1 LREGRVGALSLQ
13 SLHHP
18 LTPLSSCLLRK
29 KKKTQQSSP
38 SDAGVSAFPSGDSL
52 FAWTGTIE
60 GPQGTAYEG
69 ITYRVALTFPLDYP
83 FKPPS
88 VRFDCPCFHPNV
100 DAATGAIC
108 LDILQDK
115 WSAAYSVRTV
125 LLSLQSLLGD
135 ANLDSPLDV
144 TAARHYANQA
154 DFRALLLSKKAA
166 GQQGI

>member
-1 LREGRVGALSLQ
+1 
-13 SLHHP
+13 
-18 LTPLSSCLLRK
+18 
-29 KKKTQQSSP
+29 
-38 SDAGVSAFPSGDSL
+38 VSAFPANDSL
-52 FAWTGTIE
+52 FAWTGTIA
-60 GPQGTAYEG
+60 GPAGTAYEG
-69 ITYRVALTFPLDYP
+69 MTYRLALGFPADYP

-100 DAATGAIC
+100 DSAGNIC

-125 LLSLQSLLGD
+125 LLSVQSLLGD

-144 TAARHYANQA
+144 VAARYYANQD
-154 DFRALLLSKKAA
+154 DFRALLLSKQAA